1 MDLEGVVL
9 EAALNDLISNDL
21 FGCSKAR
28 ANWVITIEISKID
41 ITVNLVL
48 DNYFDIKFSL

>member
-1 MDLEGVVL
+1 MKMRTTPKPASVKPQPSFLLFEEVEAGVDLEGVVL

-28 ANWVITIEISKID
+28 AN
-41 ITVNLVL
+41 
-48 DNYFDIKFSL
+48 